1 MFTIRPISW
10 YIRFVLSPLLFASV
24 VTIGIE
30 VISWLPVFVSFTL
43 MFSIPLIW
51 LVKSTGAFI
60 VGYKTSQED
69 TNAIQGVVGGIIY
82 GIGIGIVVL
91 LLSFMR
97 KLLGVQTEF
106 FGVFGGFDVF
116 FRIGV
121 EMIGGAIF
129 SAVGS
134 VLAGGTFESLKKQ

>member
-10 YIRFVLSPLLFASV
+10 YIRFVLSPFLFASI

-30 VISWLPVFVSFTL
+30 VMAWVPLFDSFTL
-43 MFSIPLIW
+43 MFSVPIAW
-51 LVKSTGAFI
+51 LVKSCGAFI
-60 VGYKTSQED
+60 VGYKTCQED
-69 TNAIQGVVGGIIY
+69 KDAVQAIIGGVIY
-82 GIGIGIVVL
+82 GIGIGLVIVM
-91 LLSFMR
+91 LSFMR
-97 KLLGVQTEF
+97 KLLGVQSGF

-129 SAVGS
+129 SAVGA
-134 VLAGGTFESLKKQ
+134 VLAGGTFESIKKE